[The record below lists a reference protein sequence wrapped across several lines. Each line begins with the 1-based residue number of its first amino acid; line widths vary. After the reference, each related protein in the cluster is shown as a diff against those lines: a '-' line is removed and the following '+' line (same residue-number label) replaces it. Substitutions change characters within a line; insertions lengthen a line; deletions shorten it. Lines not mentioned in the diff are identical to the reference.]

1 MSYAVIM
8 LCFFFLQLHA
18 FWWLVSL
25 AWSKSQLKKRVLE
38 AAKLAYANKT
48 YALETWWIAN
58 SFLNKVKSALP
69 SLFNSPGFDIGKLFK
84 IFLRALILMTWVSL
98 YLFFFLELMWNCIIF
113 MELSRGLKRSWLNS
127 SGGSKIL
134 WAWTFIRTSQTLQ
147 YVSERF
153 LFFRMLDVS

>member
-1 MSYAVIM
+1 M

-48 YALETWWIAN
+48 YALETFGELLIV
-58 SFLNKVKSALP
+58 FLIKLSLLY
-69 SLFNSPGFDIGKLFK
+69 LFNSPGFDIGKLFK